1 MSNEIERFF
10 ELQDEATKV
19 AIIESRGDEL
29 TDILV
34 TALEEALSIHSGE
47 MQPETLH

>member
-10 ELQDEATKV
+10 ELQDEATK
-19 AIIESRGDEL
+19 AAFFENRGDEL

-34 TALEEALSIHSGE
+34 AALDDVWAILADKDLG
-47 MQPETLH
+47 ETLH

>member
-10 ELQDEATKV
+10 ELQDEATKAAFV
-19 AIIESRGDEL
+19 ENRGDEL

-34 TALEEALSIHSGE
+34 AALEDVFAILAGDDCR
-47 MQPETLH
+47 ETLH

>member
-10 ELQDEATKV
+10 ELQDEATK
-19 AIIESRGDEL
+19 AAFIENRGDEL

-34 TALEEALSIHSGE
+34 AALEDVFAILAGDDSRETIH
-47 MQPETLH
+47 

>member
-10 ELQDEATKV
+10 ELQDEATKAAFV
-19 AIIESRGDEL
+19 ESRGDEL

-34 TALEEALSIHSGE
+34 AALEDVFAILADDDVRETIH
-47 MQPETLH
+47 

>member
-10 ELQDEATKV
+10 ELQDEATKAAFV
-19 AIIESRGDEL
+19 ENRGDEL

-34 TALEEALSIHSGE
+34 AALEDVFSVLAGDDLCETIH
-47 MQPETLH
+47 

>member
-10 ELQDEATKV
+10 ELQDEATKAAFV
-19 AIIESRGDEL
+19 ENRGDEL

-34 TALEEALSIHSGE
+34 AALEDVFVILGGGDSLDTIH
-47 MQPETLH
+47 

>member
-10 ELQDEATKV
+10 ELHDEATKAAFV
-19 AIIESRGDEL
+19 ENRGDEL

-34 TALEEALSIHSGE
+34 AALEDVFAILASDDFRETIH
-47 MQPETLH
+47 